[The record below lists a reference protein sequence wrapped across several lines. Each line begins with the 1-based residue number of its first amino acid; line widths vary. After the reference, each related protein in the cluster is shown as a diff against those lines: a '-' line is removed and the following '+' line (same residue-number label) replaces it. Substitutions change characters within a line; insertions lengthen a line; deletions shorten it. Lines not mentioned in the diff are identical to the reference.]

1 MLDLAVI
8 LKIIGVSAS
17 GAFAPGPL
25 TASSITLGAKNG
37 WKAGLGM
44 AVGHTIVEFPLVLAI
59 AFGLS
64 TFFQINVVKMLLGA
78 VGGIFLIFF
87 GSLTLKDA
95 LHIRTLNTSNDKL
108 RYGSSILTGIFLTAF
123 NPYFIAW
130 WISIGTALLLEA
142 VAVVTLSI
150 IVVFYIAHVW
160 LDYFWLI
167 LMSKIGSFSKINLK
181 VYKIILLILSIM
193 IFYFGID
200 LLYKVIVLRTI

>member
-25 TASSITLGAKNG
+25 TASSVTFGAKSG
-37 WKAGLGM
+37 WKSGLGI
-44 AVGHTIVEFPLVLAI
+44 AVGHTMVEFPLVLAI

-64 TFFQINVVKMLLGA
+64 TFFQINVVKMMLGA

-95 LHIRTLNTSNDKL
+95 LYIRTLNASNDKL

-130 WISIGTALLLEA
+130 WISVGTALLLEA

-150 IVVFYIAHVW
+150 VVVFYIAHVW

-167 LMSKIGSFSKINLK
+167 LMSKVGSFSKINLK
-181 VYKIILLILSIM
+181 LYKIILLILSIM
-193 IFYFGID
+193 IFYFGVD
-200 LLYKVIVLRTI
+200 LLYKVIVLQTV